1 LFRNAGSSNLH
12 NGNSAHLQEGRK
24 RRLGGRRQVG
34 GVRKARRGVRL
45 RIFAVSTEDGVH
57 EVGAPPAGVLRGL
70 GGDEEDERRDGSAG
84 EDHAAPGKE
93 LVWQRKLWGGGVV
106 RHFRGSGRGG
116 GAERGGVE
124 WTGTG
129 RGFCRLRR
137 VSRTPGDGGARANGG
152 IALSALPVFR
162 DLFFFYEVI
171 SRT

>member
-93 LVWQRKLWGGGVV
+93 LVWQRRLWGGGVV

-116 GAERGGVE
+116 GAERGGE
-124 WTGTG
+124 WSG
-129 RGFCRLRR
+129 RGRDGVSVVCAVCRGRPE
-137 VSRTPGDGGARANGG
+137 TAAREQMAVLPL
-152 IALSALPVFR
+152 ALCQFSEIYFS
-162 DLFFFYEVI
+162 FMK
-171 SRT
+171 